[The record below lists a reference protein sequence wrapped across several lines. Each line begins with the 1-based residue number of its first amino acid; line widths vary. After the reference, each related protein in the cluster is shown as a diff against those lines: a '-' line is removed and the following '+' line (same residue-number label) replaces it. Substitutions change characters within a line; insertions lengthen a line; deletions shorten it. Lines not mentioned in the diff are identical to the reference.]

1 MMQPLIDYLLA
12 IDGLKHVNRRNYTTP
27 DPATQH
33 QRLENSAEHS
43 WHLAMACWAVADYF
57 NLQVDQAKLL
67 KMALVHDL
75 GEIDAGDTFLYDTQ
89 RSQAHVSER
98 MGVERLAKLC
108 SHETELLALWD
119 EQETGQSNETKLL
132 KVVDRILP
140 FMLNMIS
147 EGGAWRDHHIKRS
160 QVASAMAFINR
171 DFPQI
176 HDWIVAQMDIA
187 VANGWLGE
195 G

>member
-1 MMQPLIDYLLA
+1 MQPLIDYLLA
-12 IDGLKHVNRRNYTTP
+12 IDGLKHVNRRNYITP
-27 DPATQH
+27 DPTPQT

-57 NLQVDQAKLL
+57 KLSVDQAKLL

-75 GEIDAGDTFLYDTQ
+75 GEIDAGDTFLYDSQ
-89 RSQAHVSER
+89 RSQAHINER
-98 MGVERLAKLC
+98 VGVERLGKLS
-108 SHETELLALWD
+108 SHEAELLQMWD
-119 EQETGQSNETKLL
+119 EQETGHSPETKLL

-160 QVASAMAFINR
+160 QVAAAMAFINQ

-176 HDWIVAQMDIA
+176 HDWLVAQMDIA
-187 VANGWLGE
+187 VANGWLQE

>member
-1 MMQPLIDYLLA
+1 MQPLIDYLLA
-12 IDGLKHVNRRNYTTP
+12 IDGLKHVNRRNYITP
-27 DPATQH
+27 DPTTQT

-57 NLQVDQAKLL
+57 KLPVDQAKLL

-75 GEIDAGDTFLYDTQ
+75 GEIDAGDTFLYDSQ
-89 RSQAHVSER
+89 RSQAPINER
-98 MGVERLAKLC
+98 VGVERLAKLS
-108 SHETELLALWD
+108 SHEAELLQMWD
-119 EQETGQSNETKLL
+119 EQETGHSPETKLL

-160 QVASAMAFINR
+160 QVAAAMAFINQ
-171 DFPQI
+171 DFPEI
-176 HDWIVAQMDIA
+176 HDWLVAQMDIA
-187 VANGWLGE
+187 VANGWLQE